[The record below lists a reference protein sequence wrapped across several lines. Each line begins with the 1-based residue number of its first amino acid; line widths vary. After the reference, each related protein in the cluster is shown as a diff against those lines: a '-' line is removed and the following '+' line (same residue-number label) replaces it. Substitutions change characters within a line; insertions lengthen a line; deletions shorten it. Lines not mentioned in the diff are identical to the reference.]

1 MLSKVFNSY
10 NNEKIKLENVK
21 IIIDVANKGID
32 LLNKE
37 IDYTLLNAY
46 QNYIISILN
55 IVSNNMKTNYEEQYC
70 RFNLYINYL
79 TPYEQL
85 KRNIEFLINLGKNI

>member
-32 LLNKE
+32 LLNK
-37 IDYTLLNAY
+37 
-46 QNYIISILN
+46 
-55 IVSNNMKTNYEEQYC
+55 
-70 RFNLYINYL
+70 
-79 TPYEQL
+79 
-85 KRNIEFLINLGKNI
+85 